1 MKVLILHGSFGSP
14 SENWFPW
21 LKLKL
26 EELGHRVL
34 TPQMPVDDYATFD
47 VNKSGGQ
54 QTFSNWLEKAE
65 SLNLSVA
72 DGQELVVVAHS
83 IAPAFV
89 LGWLD
94 YNPQL
99 NFKKFIAV
107 APFISDGRK
116 GPEYDQKIQK
126 VNETFLIVASRAV
139 TGEDMIKRAKE
150 ITATYAKD
158 DPYVSSEMSEEFIE
172 KTGAKRIVLETGGH
186 LNSEAGVNEFQFV
199 LDEIV
204 G

>member
-1 MKVLILHGSFGSP
+1 M
-14 SENWFPW
+14 
-21 LKLKL
+21 
-26 EELGHRVL
+26 
-34 TPQMPVDDYATFD
+34 
-47 VNKSGGQ
+47 
-54 QTFSNWLEKAE
+54 
-65 SLNLSVA
+65 
-72 DGQELVVVAHS
+72 
-83 IAPAFV
+83 IA
-89 LGWLD
+89 
-94 YNPQL
+94 
-99 NFKKFIAV
+99 
-107 APFISDGRK
+107 
-116 GPEYDQKIQK
+116 
-126 VNETFLIVASRAV
+126 ASRAV